1 MYEYVVKLHPVV
13 LDVVGNHIL
22 EVNRMLMDT
31 SKEYLEY
38 FKNLPDS
45 DIERRNAYKLA
56 SDVLNTR
63 IDISRNFILF
73 AKALQD
79 AGYEIYTYSDKE
91 ELYL

>member
-1 MYEYVVKLHPVV
+1 MYEYVVKLHPVI

-38 FKNLPDS
+38 FKNLSDS

-79 AGYEIYTYSDKE
+79 AGYEIYM
-91 ELYL
+91 

>member
-1 MYEYVVKLHPVV
+1 MNPYIVKLDPVI

-31 SKEYLEY
+31 SKEYLEH
-38 FKNLPDS
+38 FKHLPDS
-45 DIERRNAYKLA
+45 DVERRNAYKLA
-56 SDVLNTR
+56 SEVLSTR
-63 IDISRNFILF
+63 VDISRNFIRF
-73 AKALQD
+73 AIALQD

>member
-1 MYEYVVKLHPVV
+1 MHKYVVKLHPVI

-45 DIERRNAYKLA
+45 DVERRNAYKLA
-56 SDVLNTR
+56 SDVLSTR
-63 IDISRNFILF
+63 VDISRNFILF

-79 AGYEIYTYSDKE
+79 AGYEIYM
-91 ELYL
+91 